1 MLFGTSSLHPTVDA
15 ICICLSI
22 YWLMFKLWACRW
34 VLASVATVN
43 VDERKWLIFFFF
55 KEYVKKKTNLG
66 PTAIMSGLN
75 LFEWVS
81 YNEVKVG

>member
-43 VDERKWLIFFFF
+43 VDERKCLAYFF
-55 KEYVKKKTNLG
+55 KKKSLLKKKKSWAN
-66 PTAIMSGLN
+66 SHH
-75 LFEWVS
+75 EWF
-81 YNEVKVG
+81 KFI